1 MRTIKLCATPT
12 RQPTTLL
19 AAIRRSAL
27 ELERTGRIGRPQPA
41 AHATTAPA

>member
-1 MRTIKLCATPT
+1 MRTIKLCATST
-12 RQPTTLL
+12 QRPTTLL

-27 ELERTGRIGRPQPA
+27 EIERNGQIRRPQHT